1 MLNAGRGQD
10 ILSKYQES
18 LGLVL
23 CHARLV
29 SPAAS
34 ETAIAADTLLLA
46 PLDNLEKPIVSTGL
60 PSHAV
65 YSRKVKKEDPDVP
78 IPVAS
83 EVGIRKTP
91 LGPA

>member
-1 MLNAGRGQD
+1 MLNAGSGQD
-10 ILSKYQES
+10 ILSNTKNRS
-18 LGLVL
+18 RWPLLG
-23 CHARLV
+23 LV

-46 PLDNLEKPIVSTGL
+46 PLDNLGKPLVSTGL

-78 IPVAS
+78 ILLQAKS
-83 EVGIRKTP
+83 EYAK
-91 LGPA
+91 LH